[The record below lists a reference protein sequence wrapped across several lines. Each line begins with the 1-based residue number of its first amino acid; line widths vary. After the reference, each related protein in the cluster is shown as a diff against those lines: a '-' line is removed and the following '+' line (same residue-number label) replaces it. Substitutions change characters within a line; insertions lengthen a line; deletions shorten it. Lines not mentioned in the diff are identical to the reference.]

1 MQKENVSTLAL
12 MVFLILL
19 IIGAV
24 YFQKQQA
31 LMATRPDIFSV
42 VAKALNTDY
51 SNLNNQKALL
61 ATNSGTCPSGCV
73 ATQNSTKTT
82 KAEKAA
88 WQADPVSRLTT
99 VLHEKFAPKISQG
112 ELEQANFVNDQL
124 WWRSEKEDYRILVP
138 AAKVTGFQVATTQ
151 TALELAPK
159 KSTDTH
165 PAARHPLL
173 KKVIKAINKEMS
185 NLGYKKS
192 KFINCPVNEAYD
204 PFNNCLATYTKDNHK
219 CTLIAGYGRLDRQ
232 ASTTPFLR
240 VELAC
245 SDDYEDAYQLAQP
258 YLYSLNM
265 INPEWHVPDMAV
277 YNVITSGDWS
287 RVSFGSNYGIF
298 QKITS
303 GYKLIAG
310 GINPVSCLVAQ
321 TNSIPQEIYRE
332 CR

>member
-31 LMATRPDIFSV
+31 LMATRPDVISI

-51 SNLNNQKALL
+51 SNLNNQKNLL
-61 ATNSGTCPSGCV
+61 ATDSSACPSGCV
-73 ATQNSTKTT
+73 AINNSTKASKT
-82 KAEKAA
+82 EKAL

-99 VLHEKFAPKISQG
+99 LLREKFVTKINQG
-112 ELEQANFVNDQL
+112 ELEQASFINDQL
-124 WWRSEKEDYRILVP
+124 WWRSEKENYRILVSG
-138 AAKVTGFQVATTQ
+138 AKVVGFQVATTQ
-151 TALELAPK
+151 TAMELAPK
-159 KSTDTH
+159 KPTDSH
-165 PAARHPLL
+165 PATRHPQL

-185 NLGYKKS
+185 SLGYKKS
-192 KFINCPVNEAYD
+192 NFGDCPVNEAYD
-204 PFNNCLATYTKDNHK
+204 PFNNCLASYTKDNHK

-232 ASTTPFLR
+232 PSTTPYFR
-240 VELAC
+240 IEFAC
-245 SDDYEDAYQLAQP
+245 SDDYESAYQTAQP

-265 INPEWHVPDMAV
+265 INPEWRVPDMAV
-277 YNVITSGDWS
+277 YQATTVGDWS
-287 RVSFGSNYGIF
+287 RVSFGSNYGLF

-303 GYKLIAG
+303 GYKLVAG

-321 TNSIPQEIYRE
+321 TNSIPQEIYKD